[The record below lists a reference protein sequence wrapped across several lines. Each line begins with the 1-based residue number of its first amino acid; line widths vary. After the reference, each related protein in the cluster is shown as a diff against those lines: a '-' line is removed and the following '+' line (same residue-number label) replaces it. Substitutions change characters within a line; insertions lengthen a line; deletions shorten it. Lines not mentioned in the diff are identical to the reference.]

1 MRVLVLGAMLAFAA
15 NAAAVERVLEFHSDI
30 RIEANGELVVTE
42 RIAVAAE
49 GREIRRGILRDFP
62 TDYRDRAGSLVRV
75 PFSVVQ
81 VLRDGRPERYGL
93 EQLSNG
99 TRIRIGDAN
108 VFLSRGRHEYQITYR
123 TGRQIGF
130 FADHD
135 ELYWNVNG
143 NGWTFPFDA
152 LSASVSL
159 PASVPAASIKA
170 EAYTGPFGARGR
182 DYNAGVEDGR
192 ALFAATRPLAR
203 GEGMT
208 IVVSFP
214 KGIVHRP
221 TARER
226 LSWFLHD
233 NRAAAAGGI
242 GFLVLLAFLWW
253 RWNLVGRDP
262 REGPKFPRY
271 EAPPGV
277 GAAGARYIDKMGFDD
292 RCIAALLLGL
302 GQRGVIK
309 INKSAGA
316 YGLERSDATVP
327 WLPGEKP
334 VLDHLLPAANTRTT
348 IDKTYDPNVLAARKA
363 AESAITAYFGE
374 RLFSKNYGSLFMGW
388 AIAIGVILAMLHYV
402 APLPHMVIVGA
413 AMLVVLT
420 LFKRWLPAYSVE
432 GRRMEDAIVGLRQYL
447 SIAEADDLKRL
458 KAPPQTKE
466 EFAKFLPYAVA
477 LDVEKTWA
485 DRFAKTLGAAAIAAA
500 VADYYSS
507 SDSSG
512 YFGGGSGS
520 FASGLSSLGET
531 ISSAAVP
538 PGSSSGSSD
547 GGGSSGG
554 GGGGSSGGGG
564 GGGGGSGW

>member
-1 MRVLVLGAMLAFAA
+1 VRSLVLGAALAFAA
-15 NAAAVERVLEFHSDI
+15 NASAIERVLEFNSDI

-42 RIAVAAE
+42 RIAVEAE
-49 GREIRRGILRDFP
+49 GREIKRGILRDFP

-75 PFSVVQ
+75 PFSVLRVS
-81 VLRDGRPERYGL
+81 RDGRPEPYAL

-99 TRIRIGDAN
+99 TRIRIGSGN
-108 VFLSRGRHEYQITYR
+108 VFLSRGRHEYEITYR

-143 NGWTFPFDA
+143 NGWTFAFDA
-152 LSASVSL
+152 LSASVML
-159 PASVPAASIKA
+159 PVQVPAASVKA
-170 EAYTGPFGARGR
+170 EAYTGGFGARGR
-182 DYNAGVEDGR
+182 DYSASIEDGR

-214 KGIVHRP
+214 RGVVHAP
-221 TARER
+221 TRGER

-233 NRAAAAGGI
+233 NRDATAGVV
-242 GFLVLLAFLWW
+242 GFAVLLAFLWW
-253 RWNLVGRDP
+253 RWSLVGRDP
-262 REGPKFPRY
+262 RAGPKFPRY
-271 EAPPGV
+271 EAPAGV
-277 GAAGARYIDKMGFDD
+277 GPAGARYIDRMGFDD
-292 RCIAALLLGL
+292 RCFAALLLGL
-302 GQRGVIK
+302 GERRVIK
-309 INKSAGA
+309 ISQSAHN
-316 YGLERSDATVP
+316 YGLERGAQTAQ
-327 WLPGEKP
+327 WLPGESA
-334 VLDHLLPAANTRTT
+334 LLANLLPQPNTRAA
-348 IDKTYDPNVLAARKA
+348 IGRTYDPAVLAARNA
-363 AESAITAYFGE
+363 VETAITMHFEGK
-374 RLFSKNYGSLFMGW
+374 LFSKNRGSLFMGFL
-388 AIAIGVILAMLHYV
+388 IAGIVILIMLHYV
-402 APLPHMVIVGA
+402 APLPHLAVAGA
-413 AMLVVLT
+413 AMLIVLW

-447 SIAEADDLKRL
+447 SVAEADDLKRL

-507 SDSSG
+507 SNSG
-512 YFGGGSGS
+512 LFDRDGVHG
-520 FASGLSSLGET
+520 FTDGLSSMGQT
-531 ISSAAVP
+531 ISSASTA
-538 PGSSSGSSD
+538 PGSSSGSSG
-547 GGGSSGG
+547 GGGSDS
-554 GGGGSSGGGG
+554 GGSSGGGG